1 MSTLKICVVGL
12 GYVGAPLAVEL
23 TKHFNI
29 LGYDINHT
37 RVNELNSGYDSNN
50 ELQDF
55 VIKATSRIEDTWNHD
70 VYIITVPTP
79 ISSSNVPDLEPLT
92 KATELVARS
101 MTKNAIVVYE
111 STVYPGVTEDICVPI
126 LSRIS
131 GLKYKKDFHV
141 AYSPE
146 RINPGDRIHTLT
158 TTTKIVSADTAEV
171 LQIVNSIYSSIT
183 KTYVVSSIKVAEAAK
198 IVENIQ
204 RDVNIAL
211 MNELSQI
218 FSTMDIDTNDV
229 IDAAKSKW
237 NFLDFRPGLV
247 GGHCI
252 SVDPYY
258 LSHKATQQGLTADVI
273 LSARKINESM
283 SKHIVT
289 SLIQLLLKNNLPA
302 TVTIL
307 GITFKE
313 NVSDLRNSKVFDI
326 IAELAEYGI
335 IPQLVDPYCDMNL
348 VKQLTGIEPV
358 NWFPV
363 KTSATILAVAHDGF
377 KSWPDSPIV
386 MDLKGVLHREDKP
399 QNTILWRP

>member
-1 MSTLKICVVGL
+1 MSTIKICVVGL

-23 TKHFNI
+23 TKHFNT

-37 RVNELNSGYDSNN
+37 RVDELNSGYDSNN
-50 ELQDF
+50 ELTDF
-55 VIKATSRIEDTWNHD
+55 IIKATTRVEDIRDQD

-79 ISSSNVPDLEPLT
+79 VSASSVPDLEPLT
-92 KATELVARS
+92 RATELVAKFMS
-101 MTKNAIVVYE
+101 KNTIIIYE
-111 STVYPGVTEDICVPI
+111 STVYPGVTEDVCVPI
-126 LSRIS
+126 LSKVS
-131 GLKYKKDFHV
+131 GLRYKTDFFV

-146 RINPGDRIHTLT
+146 RINPGDKVHTLT
-158 TTTKIVSADTAEV
+158 TTTKIVSADNIDVLEV
-171 LQIVNSIYSSIT
+171 VNLIYSKIT
-183 KTYVVSSIKVAEAAK
+183 NTYQAKSIKIAEAAK

-229 IDAAKSKW
+229 IDTAKSKW

-258 LSHKATQQGLTADVI
+258 LSHKAAQHGIIADII
-273 LSARKINESM
+273 LSARKVNESM

-335 IPQLVDPYCDMNL
+335 IPQLVDPYCDMKL